1 MSMDF
6 ITVGIH
12 SINAANI
19 TRIVLGEDAISV
31 HHGKHSTQFEFEK
44 AREFLHKLS
53 TCPLS
58 KQFVKVDRNIVNLAK
73 VTAVINQESNVR
85 IFLEYEEFSVSKD
98 RFVDFSGKEYKF

>member
-1 MSMDF
+1 MEF

-31 HHGKHSTQFEFEK
+31 HHGKHATQFEFEK
-44 AREFLHKLS
+44 ARDFLQKLS
-53 TCPLS
+53 TCSLS
-58 KQFVKVDRNIVNLAK
+58 KQFVKVDRNIVNLEK
-73 VTAVINQESNVR
+73 VTGVINQESNVR
-85 IFLEYEEFSVSKD
+85 IFLEHEDFSVSKD